1 MNELLKQIK
10 REALEQNVPIIQD
23 PALALIG
30 QLIDEAKMQKI
41 LEIGTAVAYSA
52 LAFLE
57 HPSVVLVETFERNQ
71 EMIARAKQNIALC
84 GKEASI
90 TLHEG
95 DALDFDATLPNDFDL
110 LFIDAA
116 KAQSQKF
123 FTKFSPFVKKGGYI
137 IIDNINFHGVQADDP
152 NISKNLRH
160 LIEKIAAFVEWIKEQ
175 PGYEVS
181 FFEGGDG
188 LAIAKK
194 QC

>member
-84 GKEASI
+84 GKEALI

-137 IIDNINFHGVQADDP
+137 IIDNINFHGVKADDP

>member
-57 HPSVVLVETFERNQ
+57 HPSVELVETFERNK
-71 EMIARAKQNIALC
+71 EMITKAKQNIALC
-84 GKEASI
+84 SKEASI

-137 IIDNINFHGVQADDP
+137 VIDNINFHGVKVDDP

-160 LIEKIAAFVEWIKEQ
+160 LIEKIASFVEWIKEQ